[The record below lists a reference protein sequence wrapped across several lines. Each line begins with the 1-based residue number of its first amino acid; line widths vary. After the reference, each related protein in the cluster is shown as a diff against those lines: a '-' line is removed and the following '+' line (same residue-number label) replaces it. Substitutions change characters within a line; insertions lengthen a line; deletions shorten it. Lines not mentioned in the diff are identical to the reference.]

1 MFVNQI
7 YQGGIRALLAYDN
20 TLFDNFI
27 APTDPEGTP
36 VDLDLI
42 INRILYKYG
51 DAPLF
56 TPDPAVIKF
65 YIGEWSE
72 RRQPLWNRF
81 YKAILEEYDPL
92 SNYDRTEKTTDYL
105 TYGHKVVTNDD
116 LKHGHKVVTND
127 DLKHGHKVVTND
139 DLKAGTSVENQ
150 ISADNASTYQP
161 DNKAINSGTD
171 ERDIDETHSG
181 TDERDLD
188 ETHSGTDER
197 DLDETHS
204 GTDKRD
210 YDSHVYG
217 NIGVMTSQQMLREEK
232 NLIPELDLVEFIA
245 DDFHSEFNLMMYN

>member
-1 MFVNQI
+1 MLVNQI
-7 YQGGIRALLAYDN
+7 YQGGIRALLDYDN
-20 TLFDNFI
+20 TLFDNFT

-56 TPDPAVIKF
+56 TPDPAVMKF
-65 YIGEWSE
+65 YIGQWSE

-105 TYGHKVVTNDD
+105 T
-116 LKHGHKVVTND
+116 HGHKVVTND
-127 DLKHGHKVVTND
+127 DLTHGHKVVTND
-139 DLKAGTSVENQ
+139 DLTAGTSVENQ

-161 DNKAINSGTD
+161 DNKAINSGKD

-181 TDERDLD
+181 K
-188 ETHSGTDER
+188 DER

-210 YDSHVYG
+210 YDSRIHG
-217 NIGVMTSQQMLREEK
+217 NIGVTTSQQMLQSE
-232 NLIPELDLVEFIA
+232 LDIIPELDLVEFIT

>member
-1 MFVNQI
+1 MLVNQI

-20 TLFDNFI
+20 TLFDNFT

-56 TPDPAVIKF
+56 TPDPAVMKF

-81 YKAILEEYDPL
+81 YRAILEEYDPI

-105 TYGHKVVTNDD
+105 THGHTVTTDDD
-116 LKHGHKVVTND
+116 LT
-127 DLKHGHKVVTND
+127 
-139 DLKAGTSVENQ
+139 AGTSVENQ

-161 DNKAINSGTD
+161 DSKAINSGKD
-171 ERDIDETHSG
+171 QRDISEKHTG
-181 TDERDLD
+181 I
-188 ETHSGTDER
+188 
-197 DLDETHS
+197 
-204 GTDKRD
+204 DKRD

-217 NIGVMTSQQMLREEK
+217 NIGVTTSQQMLQSELD
-232 NLIPELDLVEFIA
+232 LIPELDLIEFIA

>member
-20 TLFDNFI
+20 TLFDNFT

-56 TPDPAVIKF
+56 TPDPAVMKF

-81 YKAILEEYDPL
+81 YKAILEEYDPI

-105 TYGHKVVTNDD
+105 THGHTVTTDDD
-116 LKHGHKVVTND
+116 LT
-127 DLKHGHKVVTND
+127 
-139 DLKAGTSVENQ
+139 AGTSVENQ

-161 DNKAINSGTD
+161 DSKAINSGKD
-171 ERDIDETHSG
+171 QRDISEKHTG
-181 TDERDLD
+181 I
-188 ETHSGTDER
+188 
-197 DLDETHS
+197 
-204 GTDKRD
+204 DKRD

-217 NIGVMTSQQMLREEK
+217 NIGVTSSQQLLQSELD
-232 NLIPELDLVEFIA
+232 LIPELDLIEFVA
-245 DDFHSEFNLMMYN
+245 DDFHSEFNLMLYN

>member
-7 YQGGIRALLAYDN
+7 YQGGVRALLAYDN
-20 TLFDNFI
+20 TLFDNFT
-27 APTDPEGTP
+27 APTDPEGTQ

-56 TPDPAVIKF
+56 TPDPAVMKF
-65 YIGEWSE
+65 YIGQWSK
-72 RRQPLWNRF
+72 RRLPLWNRF

-105 TYGHKVVTNDD
+105 T
-116 LKHGHKVVTND
+116 HGHKVVTND

-161 DNKAINSGTD
+161 DSKAINSGTD

-181 TDERDLD
+181 TDERDV
-188 ETHSGTDER
+188 
-197 DLDETHS
+197 DETHS

-210 YDSHVYG
+210 YDSHIHG
-217 NIGVMTSQQMLREEK
+217 NIGVTTSQQMLQSE
-232 NLIPELDLVEFIA
+232 LDIIPELDLVDFIA

>member
-20 TLFDNFI
+20 TLFDNFT

-56 TPDPAVIKF
+56 TPDPAVMKF
-65 YIGEWSE
+65 YIGQWSA

-81 YKAILEEYDPL
+81 YKSVLEEYDPI

-105 TYGHKVVTNDD
+105 THGHTVTTDDD
-116 LKHGHKVVTND
+116 LT
-127 DLKHGHKVVTND
+127 
-139 DLKAGTSVENQ
+139 AGTSVENQ
-150 ISADNASTYQP
+150 ISADNASAYQP
-161 DNKAINSGTD
+161 DSKAINSGKD
-171 ERDIDETHSG
+171 QRDISEKHTG
-181 TDERDLD
+181 I
-188 ETHSGTDER
+188 
-197 DLDETHS
+197 
-204 GTDKRD
+204 DKRD
-210 YDSHVYG
+210 YDSHVFG
-217 NIGVMTSQQMLREEK
+217 NIGVTTSQQMLQSE
-232 NLIPELDLVEFIA
+232 LDIIPELDLIEFVA

>member
-20 TLFDNFI
+20 TLFDNFT

-56 TPDPAVIKF
+56 TPDPAVMKF
-65 YIGEWSE
+65 YIGQWSE

-105 TYGHKVVTNDD
+105 TYGHKIVTNDD

-127 DLKHGHKVVTND
+127 DLT
-139 DLKAGTSVENQ
+139 AGTSVENQ

-161 DNKAINSGTD
+161 DNKAINSGKD
-171 ERDIDETHSG
+171 ERDI
-181 TDERDLD
+181 D

-210 YDSHVYG
+210 YDSRIHG
-217 NIGVMTSQQMLREEK
+217 NIGVTTSQQMLQSE
-232 NLIPELDLVEFIA
+232 LDIIPELDLVEFIA

>member
-20 TLFDNFI
+20 TLFDNFT

-51 DAPLF
+51 DASLF
-56 TPDPAVIKF
+56 TPDPAVMRF
-65 YIGEWSE
+65 YIGQWSE

-105 TYGHKVVTNDD
+105 THGHTVTTDDD
-116 LKHGHKVVTND
+116 LTHGETVTTDD
-127 DLKHGHKVVTND
+127 DLINGLT
-139 DLKAGTSVENQ
+139 VENT

-161 DNKAINSGTD
+161 DSKSTNSGTD
-171 ERDIDETHSG
+171 YRDISEAHTG
-181 TDERDLD
+181 TDQRDIS
-188 ETHSGTDER
+188 EKHTGI
-197 DLDETHS
+197 
-204 GTDKRD
+204 DKRD
-210 YDSHVYG
+210 YDSHVFG
-217 NIGVMTSQQMLREEK
+217 NIGVTTSQQMLRSE
-232 NLIPELDLVEFIA
+232 LDIIPELDLIEFIA

>member
-20 TLFDNFI
+20 TLFDNFT
-27 APTDPEGTP
+27 APTDPEGNP

-56 TPDPAVIKF
+56 TPDPAVMKF

-105 TYGHKVVTNDD
+105 THGHTVTTDDD
-116 LKHGHKVVTND
+116 LTHGETVTTDD
-127 DLKHGHKVVTND
+127 DLINGLT
-139 DLKAGTSVENQ
+139 VENT

-161 DNKAINSGTD
+161 DSKSTNSGTD
-171 ERDIDETHSG
+171 YRDISEAHTG
-181 TDERDLD
+181 TDQRDIS
-188 ETHSGTDER
+188 EKHTGI
-197 DLDETHS
+197 
-204 GTDKRD
+204 DKRD
-210 YDSHVYG
+210 YDSRIHG
-217 NIGVMTSQQMLREEK
+217 NIGVTTSQQMLQSE
-232 NLIPELDLVEFIA
+232 LDIIPELDLVEFIA
-245 DDFHSEFNLMMYN
+245 DDFHSEFNLMLYN

>member
-20 TLFDNFI
+20 TLFDNFT
-27 APTDPEGTP
+27 APTDPECTP

-56 TPDPAVIKF
+56 TPDPAVMKF

-81 YKAILEEYDPL
+81 YKAVLEEYDPL

-105 TYGHKVVTNDD
+105 TNGHKIVTNDN
-116 LKHGHKVVTND
+116 LEHGHKVVSND
-127 DLKHGHKVVTND
+127 DLT
-139 DLKAGTSVENQ
+139 AGTSVENQ

-161 DNKAINSGTD
+161 DSKSINSGTD
-171 ERDIDETHSG
+171 KRDMSETHSG
-181 TDERDLD
+181 TDKHSIS
-188 ETHSGTDER
+188 ETHSGV
-197 DLDETHS
+197 
-204 GTDKRD
+204 DKRD
-210 YDSHVYG
+210 YDSHVFG
-217 NIGVMTSQQMLREEK
+217 NIGVTTSQQMLQSE
-232 NLIPELDLVEFIA
+232 LDIIPELDLIEFVA
-245 DDFHSEFNLMMYN
+245 DDFHSEFNLMLYN

>member
-20 TLFDNFI
+20 TLFDNFT
-27 APTDPEGTP
+27 APTDPEGSP

-56 TPDPAVIKF
+56 TPDPAVMKF

-105 TYGHKVVTNDD
+105 THGHTVTTDDDLTHGETVTTNDD
-116 LKHGHKVVTND
+116 LINGLT
-127 DLKHGHKVVTND
+127 
-139 DLKAGTSVENQ
+139 VENT
-150 ISADNASTYQP
+150 IAADNASTYQP
-161 DNKAINSGTD
+161 DSKSTNSGTD
-171 ERDIDETHSG
+171 YRDISEAHTG
-181 TDERDLD
+181 TDQRDVS
-188 ETHSGTDER
+188 EKHTGI
-197 DLDETHS
+197 
-204 GTDKRD
+204 DKRD
-210 YDSHVYG
+210 YDSHVFG
-217 NIGVMTSQQMLREEK
+217 NIGVTTSQQMLRSELD
-232 NLIPELDLVEFIA
+232 LIPELDLVEFIA